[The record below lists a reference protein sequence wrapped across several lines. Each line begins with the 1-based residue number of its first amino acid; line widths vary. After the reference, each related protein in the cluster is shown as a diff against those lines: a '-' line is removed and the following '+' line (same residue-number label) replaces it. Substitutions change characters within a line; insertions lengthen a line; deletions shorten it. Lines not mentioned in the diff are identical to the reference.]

1 MNKIHTKK
9 EVPSVELSL
18 RQPIHRKEDFPMND
32 FTTEIV
38 QTLVTKGDLNELFR
52 SHLERAVNTL
62 LRTELTAFLEYEK
75 YDRTGF
81 NSGNS
86 RNGSYSRS
94 IKTEYGELTL
104 EIPRDRNGEFKQQ
117 TVPAYR
123 RTNDTLEET
132 VIHLFRKGITM
143 SEIADLIEKMYGHHY
158 TPQTMSN
165 ITKSFT
171 EEVTA
176 FKGRELHDR
185 YAAIYMDATYIPL
198 KRKTVAKEAIHIA
211 VGIRPDGSK
220 EVLSYAIAPT
230 ESITIWEEIL
240 LDLQERGLKNVL
252 LFITDGLKGMVGA
265 ISRFYPKA
273 RFQHC
278 CVHVSRN
285 ISHKVRVDDRKEVC
299 DDFKMVYQASSK
311 KAGIVSFDISVPNQK
326 FDGMILGGIQVKRE
340 SQQKKKAGL
349 TTDYDY
355 VLGLMLSQNETKV
368 NPNLELISISPEV
381 ISKNAGITV
390 KLKNTQPVNISKVHM
405 IGKIYKEEDQ
415 KNPVISREI
424 KDGGIAPSSSF
435 TINFFN
441 GTVGAT
447 KPLDAGKYLLK
458 LDFTDVFNKQWHFEQ
473 KFDISKKEAQTV
485 NTKVFTVK
493 KDNTLLF
500 IIIGILVALLVMI
513 IIFLIIYFVKRKR
526 REQ

>member
-1 MNKIHTKK
+1 
-9 EVPSVELSL
+9 
-18 RQPIHRKEDFPMND
+18 MND
-32 FTTEIV
+32 FTTEILK
-38 QTLVTKGDLNELFR
+38 TLANKGDLNELFR
-52 SHLERAVNTL
+52 VHLEKAVNTL
-62 LRTELTAFLEYEK
+62 LKTELTAFLDYEK
-75 YDRTGF
+75 YDRIGF
-81 NSGNS
+81 NTGNS
-86 RNGSYSRS
+86 RNGSYDRTV
-94 IKTEYGELTL
+94 KTEYGELHL
-104 EIPRDRNGEFKQQ
+104 QIPRDRNGEFKQQ

-123 RTNDTLEET
+123 RTNDTLEEA

-285 ISHKVRVDDRKEVC
+285 IVHKVCVKDRKEIC
-299 DDFKMVYQASSK
+299 DNFKAVYQASSK
-311 KAGIVSFDISVPNQK
+311 EEANTFLGSMIEKWQKTYPKVTQSLIKNQDLLTFYEFPPGIRRSIYSTNL
-326 FDGMILGGIQVKRE
+326 IE
-340 SQQKKKAGL
+340 S
-349 TTDYDY
+349 
-355 VLGLMLSQNETKV
+355 
-368 NPNLELISISPEV
+368 
-381 ISKNAGITV
+381 
-390 KLKNTQPVNISKVHM
+390 
-405 IGKIYKEEDQ
+405 
-415 KNPVISREI
+415 
-424 KDGGIAPSSSF
+424 
-435 TINFFN
+435 
-441 GTVGAT
+441 
-447 KPLDAGKYLLK
+447 
-458 LDFTDVFNKQWHFEQ
+458 FNKQ
-473 KFDISKKEAQTV
+473 IKK
-485 NTKVFTVK
+485 
-493 KDNTLLF
+493 
-500 IIIGILVALLVMI
+500 
-513 IIFLIIYFVKRKR
+513 YSHRK
-526 REQ
+526 E

>member
-1 MNKIHTKK
+1 
-9 EVPSVELSL
+9 
-18 RQPIHRKEDFPMND
+18 MND

-52 SHLERAVNTL
+52 SHLEKAINTL
-62 LRTELTAFLEYEK
+62 LRTELTAFLDYEK

-86 RNGSYSRS
+86 RNGSYFRS

-117 TVPAYR
+117 TLPAYK
-123 RTNDTLEET
+123 RTNDTLET
-132 VIHLFRKGITM
+132 TIIHLFEKGVTM

-165 ITKSFT
+165 MTKVLT
-171 EEVTA
+171 EEVNA
-176 FKGRELHDR
+176 FKSRALNDK
-185 YAAIYMDATYIPL
+185 YVAIFMDATYIPL
-198 KRKTVAKEAIHIA
+198 KRQTVSKEAIYIA

-278 CVHVSRN
+278 CVHVFRN
-285 ISHKVRVDDRKEVC
+285 ISHKVRVNNRKEVC

-311 KAGIVSFDISVPNQK
+311 EVALEARGAFAKKWKTSYPKVVESILSNDHLLTFYDFPLAIRKSIYSTNLIESFNKQIKKYSHRKEQFQNEESMERFLVSSFDTYNQK
-326 FDGMILGGIQVKRE
+326 FLGRSHKGF
-340 SQQKKKAGL
+340 QQAEGEL
-349 TTDYDY
+349 EQ
-355 VLGLMLSQNETKV
+355 MLSQPMEN
-368 NPNLELISISPEV
+368 
-381 ISKNAGITV
+381 
-390 KLKNTQPVNISKVHM
+390 
-405 IGKIYKEEDQ
+405 
-415 KNPVISREI
+415 
-424 KDGGIAPSSSF
+424 
-435 TINFFN
+435 
-441 GTVGAT
+441 
-447 KPLDAGKYLLK
+447 
-458 LDFTDVFNKQWHFEQ
+458 
-473 KFDISKKEAQTV
+473 
-485 NTKVFTVK
+485 
-493 KDNTLLF
+493 
-500 IIIGILVALLVMI
+500 
-513 IIFLIIYFVKRKR
+513 
-526 REQ
+526 